1 MPFRRVAVLSAV
13 VLLATGCGLSEEL
26 ERERD
31 PGRTAPVE
39 DPETPETP
47 EAAESGRGGAGSVG
61 ATAPSPSACPA
72 SGVLIR
78 SGMVEAAMGLR
89 AMRVTLT
96 NCGERAYRLN
106 GYPKLRVLDE
116 HRAPLDVQILEGP
129 QPVTQLD
136 DPGPHPVALK
146 PGEAAHTSLVWRN
159 TVTDTTTTAV
169 SGTYLEVTPARGA
182 RPGTVTPEGRID
194 LGNTGRIG
202 TTAWQKTPA
211 DDASAARP
219 TAPVPSTPVR

>member
-1 MPFRRVAVLSAV
+1 MRYVAVLSAV
-13 VLLATGCGLSEEL
+13 ALLATGCGLSEEL

-31 PGRTAPVE
+31 PGRTSSAGGGSSAATVPAAPPTEAPVE
-39 DPETPETP
+39 
-47 EAAESGRGGAGSVG
+47 
-61 ATAPSPSACPA
+61 TAPPEVPQAATPSACPS
-72 SGVLIR
+72 SGVRIE
-78 SGMVEAAMGLR
+78 SGAVESAMGLR
-89 AMRVTLT
+89 AMGVTLT
-96 NCGERAYRLN
+96 NCGKRVHRLN

-116 HRAPLDVQILEGP
+116 HREPLDVQILEGP

-136 DPGPHPVALK
+136 DPGPHPVALQ
-146 PGEAAHTSLVWRN
+146 PGEAARTSLVWRN

-169 SGTYLEVTPARGA
+169 SGTYLEVTPSPGA

-211 DDASAARP
+211 S
-219 TAPVPSTPVR
+219 